1 MKDLIFFFF
10 KLPPYLKIRLL
21 LLQTAIIFTN
31 FTEII
36 SIALIS
42 PYIGILAN
50 NEIIFQ
56 NKILFNLYKF
66 TNFENISSFII
77 FLGFAILG
85 AIILANIFMGLVIFA
100 GKKITNSLGN
110 FLIVKIFQYYIHL
123 DYESFL
129 KDDNKFSSINNNL
142 VIEINRFT
150 QQALQPFIEIN
161 KRVFVVIFMI
171 SLLLFF
177 QPKITIIIGIFV
189 IISILTIR
197 LI

>member
-10 KLPPYLKIRLL
+10 KLPPYLKFRLL
-21 LLQTAIIFTN
+21 LLQIAIIFTN

-50 NEIIFQ
+50 NEIIFE
-56 NKILFNLYKF
+56 NKVLLNLYRL
-66 TNFENISSFII
+66 TNFENISSFIV
-77 FLGFAILG
+77 FLGFAILA
-85 AIILANIFMGLVIFA
+85 AIIFANIFMGLVIFA

-161 KRVFVVIFMI
+161 KRVFVVLFMI
-171 SLLLFF
+171 LYYFFSNLKLQLLLVF
-177 QPKITIIIGIFV
+177 
-189 IISILTIR
+189 L
-197 LI
+197 